1 MKLLEKVLTQ
11 AKTTINQW
19 GGAAYFIYLPERDRY
34 VDRRMADLNDMDREQ
49 VLRIAKS
56 AGFSVIDITDVFQSQ
71 ADPVSLFPFRRLGHY
86 NEQGHRLVAQAVLES
101 VAK

>member
-1 MKLLEKVLTQ
+1 MTVSE
-11 AKTTINQW
+11 W
-19 GGAAYFIYLPERDRY
+19 GGTAYFIYLPERDRY
-34 VDRRMADLNDMDREQ
+34 VDRRMADLNDIDREQ

-86 NEQGHRLVAQAVLES
+86 NEQGHRLVAQAVLDS